1 MVLTGCASALGYL
14 AFSNALQPI
23 PILAVLLVIGGARSF
38 VNPTIKALLVNVV
51 DRTNLPRAIAL
62 NASLTK
68 IAVISGPVVGGVL
81 YTISAALAFSFA
93 AAAFVVAGILLLWL
107 RGSSQEKATT
117 PLKGKDLLGGFA
129 VILRDRVLFG
139 AIFLDLAVVFIGGAI
154 ALLPVYA
161 KDILHTDAVGLG
173 ILRSGPALGAF
184 LVGAL
189 LAWRP
194 IRRMAGKVMILCVA
208 GYGLAILLFGIS
220 ELFWVSFLALVASGC
235 FDVVSVNVRESLVQL
250 RTPDHLRGRVTSVN
264 GVFVAASNELGDF
277 RAGAV
282 ASLFGAVPAVVFGGC
297 AAVAVASAWYSL
309 FPSVRRV
316 DKLT

>member
-1 MVLTGCASALGYL
+1 M
-14 AFSNALQPI
+14 
-23 PILAVLLVIGGARSF
+23 
-38 VNPTIKALLVNVV
+38 
-51 DRTNLPRAIAL
+51 
-62 NASLTK
+62 
-68 IAVISGPVVGGVL
+68 
-81 YTISAALAFSFA
+81 
-93 AAAFVVAGILLLWL
+93 
-107 RGSSQEKATT
+107 
-117 PLKGKDLLGGFA
+117 
-129 VILRDRVLFG
+129 ILRDRVLFG

-161 KDILHTDAVGLG
+161 KDVLHTDAVGLG